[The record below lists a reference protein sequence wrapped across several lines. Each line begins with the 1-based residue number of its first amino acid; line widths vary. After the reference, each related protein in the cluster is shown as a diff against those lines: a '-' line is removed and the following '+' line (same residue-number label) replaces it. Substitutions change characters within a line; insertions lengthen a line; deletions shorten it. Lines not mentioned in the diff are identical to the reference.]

1 VDLKEARYKF
11 NAQARQAKA
20 RGIPFLFT
28 FEEWCYIWEQ
38 SGKWELRGSKKG
50 EYCMSRK
57 GDTGPYAID
66 NVFIQLHSN
75 NVSESR
81 LGVKLVFSA
90 EHKANMSKGQL
101 GNKNCLGNIVSD
113 TTRANISKAKLGVPQ
128 FNNRKPK
135 PILTCPHCN
144 NQGGAPQMKRWH
156 FNNCK
161 RKAA

>member
-1 VDLKEARYKF
+1 VNLKEAKKKYHL
-11 NAQARQAKA
+11 QARQAK
-20 RGIPFLFT
+20 RRDIPFYIT
-28 FEEWCYIWEQ
+28 FEEWCYVWEQ
-38 SGKWELRGSKKG
+38 SGKWDKRGCKKG

-57 GDTGPYAID
+57 GDIGPYAID

-101 GNKNCLGNIVSD
+101 GNKNRLNKVVSD
-113 TTRANISKAKLGVPQ
+113 IAKANISKAKLGVPQ

-144 NQGGAPQMKRWH
+144 TAGGAPQMKQWH